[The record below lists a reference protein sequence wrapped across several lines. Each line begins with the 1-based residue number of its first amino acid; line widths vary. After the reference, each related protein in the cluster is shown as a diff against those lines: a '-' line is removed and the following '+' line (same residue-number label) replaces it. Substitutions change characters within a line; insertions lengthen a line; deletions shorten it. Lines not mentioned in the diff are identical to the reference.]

1 MNEWR
6 HECVHTYI
14 HTGSKAR
21 VLIGKLDPPG
31 RSSHA
36 WANNKI
42 SQCFYSILAERSFLV
57 KELTSDWW
65 EELKWSVGP
74 WFCPYF
80 SFKRVIPTGSDK
92 SCLTGWTCQAKPC
105 LITVGE
111 AGSPFTS
118 LSSDRFAQQSPDLCV
133 CSCIQADWSV
143 VGWMKASWGIGNI
156 RVKTSHRTLTLQG
169 PKTWMTT
176 RHWYLVEKSDT
187 VENKAQRK
195 DTKHQFHLS
204 LWCRLLQSVLP
215 WESKI

>member
-6 HECVHTYI
+6 HECIHTYI

-42 SQCFYSILAERSFLV
+42 SQCLYSILAERSFLV

-74 WFCPYF
+74 WFCPYY
-80 SFKRVIPTGSDK
+80 SFKLVIPTGSDK

-143 VGWMKASWGIGNI
+143 VGWTKSSWGIGNI

-169 PKTWMTT
+169 SQDLNDHQALISSRKI
-176 RHWYLVEKSDT
+176 RHCWK
-187 VENKAQRK
+187 
-195 DTKHQFHLS
+195 
-204 LWCRLLQSVLP
+204 
-215 WESKI
+215 